1 VRPELVLIR
10 DSLKERKMAAS
21 MPVSPARLVS
31 VASHSSKL
39 RGCLSRFRWFPPN
52 AGSPGGS
59 LSTRMIET
67 QKSTSVLTRGLVC
80 LALFLGLSHVTA
92 ASETQPHSPN
102 ARPIEDP
109 SGQAMRGLYGSL
121 ARAFQGEWVTRI
133 LHYGDSHVAAD
144 TLTGALRRDLQLCFG
159 AAGPGFV
166 LPGQPWPGYSRPG
179 VVSQTSGGWKVD
191 GLTEA
196 SLAADGRLGLA
207 GVSLT
212 TRAAGEWIT
221 LTASGSYFDIYVLKQ
236 PGGGSMEVSLDGIA
250 QKRNFSLS
258 SSASEAVCIEVIAD
272 SGPVHTVEIR
282 TTSAGRVRIFGIAI
296 ERNSAGVIYDALGIN
311 GARASRPLRW
321 DTRVFAASL
330 ERRDPDLIVV
340 AYGSNEVS
348 DADLDL
354 DEYRVS
360 FTSLLNL
367 FHDAAPRAS
376 ILVIGPPDR
385 AVRSGGKWQTIRRMP
400 ALVEAQRQAA
410 FDSGAAFY
418 DLFNAMGG
426 SGSIERWARQ
436 APALAQPDRVHLTSA
451 GYKTVADWLYR
462 ELMHGYLQSIEVKTS
477 ACWSPSTDPVS
488 VGARLNG

>member
-1 VRPELVLIR
+1 
-10 DSLKERKMAAS
+10 
-21 MPVSPARLVS
+21 MPLSPPRLVS
-31 VASHSSKL
+31 VASHSLKL

-52 AGSPGGS
+52 AGSPAES
-59 LSTRMIET
+59 LFTPMIET
-67 QKSTSVLTRGLVC
+67 KKAKSAMSSALVC
-80 LALFLGLSHVTA
+80 LALALGLSYGTLE
-92 ASETQPHSPN
+92 SEAQVNSPN

-109 SGQAMRGLYGSL
+109 SGQAMRGFYGSL

-144 TLTGALRRDLQLCFG
+144 ILTGALRRDLQLCFG
-159 AAGPGFV
+159 VAGPGFV
-166 LPGQPWPGYSRPG
+166 LPGRPWPGYARAGVASRA
-179 VVSQTSGGWKVD
+179 SAGWQVD

-196 SLAADGRLGLA
+196 SLSADGRLGLA
-207 GVSLT
+207 GVSVT

-221 LTASGSYFDIYVLKQ
+221 VTASGSYFDVYVLKQ

-385 AVRSGGKWQTIRRMP
+385 AVRSGGKWQTIGRMP
-400 ALVEAQRQAA
+400 ALVGAQRQAA
-410 FDSGAAFY
+410 FDAGAAFY

-426 SGSIERWARQ
+426 AGSIARWAKQ
-436 APALAQPDRVHLTSA
+436 DPPFAQPDRVHLTSA
-451 GYKTVADWLYR
+451 GYRLVANTLYLEIMR
-462 ELMHGYLQSIEVKTS
+462 GYLQVAGE
-477 ACWSPSTDPVS
+477 
-488 VGARLNG
+488 GRL